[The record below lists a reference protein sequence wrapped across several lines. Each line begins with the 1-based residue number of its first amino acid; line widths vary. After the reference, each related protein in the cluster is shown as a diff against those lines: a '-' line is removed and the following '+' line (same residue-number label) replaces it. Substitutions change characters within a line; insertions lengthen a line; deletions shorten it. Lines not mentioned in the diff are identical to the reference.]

1 MLIEKQKFPSHIV
14 LPKPLV
20 RKVSQGKK
28 KLLASGSED
37 MLYII
42 QVTRMRNNSQPSQN
56 GEKENASSPKIIA
69 ERLVVPLDPM
79 VKCSGLSIR
88 ACNGHINFSAPT
100 ERVCQSESVQ
110 SAETSKKSGMKHDIG
125 GNCLSSPQH
134 YQVKKRKFE
143 IRMNRSSFDPEEFAL
158 YRRYQLK
165 VHNDKPDNITET
177 SYHRFLV
184 DTPLL
189 FVSPTGDST
198 FPPCGFGSFHQQYLI
213 DGKLVVV
220 GVIDV
225 LPKCLSGK
233 YLFWDPDFTITWLL
247 YSLLQQDE
255 IQSFLSSIRAF
266 VPTSLSVTCI
276 ISRWVPFDITRP
288 LLDKRPYVV
297 LSDSS
302 VLKNGNSFLPQATED
317 S

>member
-1 MLIEKQKFPSHIV
+1 MLIEKGEFPSHIV

-37 MLYII
+37 MLYSSNIAFHI
-42 QVTRMRNNSQPSQN
+42 AASRKRSHSGDKNRNNSQPSQN
-56 GEKENASSPKIIA
+56 GEKKNASSPKIIV
-69 ERLVVPLDPM
+69 EKLVVPLDPM
-79 VKCSGLSIR
+79 VKSSGLSFR

-110 SAETSKKSGMKHDIG
+110 SAETSKKSGMKCDIS
-125 GNCLSSPQH
+125 GNYLTSPQH
-134 YQVKKRKFE
+134 CQVKSKSDINSKY
-143 IRMNRSSFDPEEFAL
+143 IVINQTMS
-158 YRRYQLK
+158 Q
-165 VHNDKPDNITET
+165 T
-177 SYHRFLV
+177 SYRRFLV

-198 FPPCGFGSFHQQYLI
+198 VPPCCFGSFHQQYLI
-213 DGKLVVV
+213 DGKLVAVS
-220 GVIDV
+220 VIDV
-225 LPKCLSGK
+225 LPKCL
-233 YLFWDPDFTITWLL
+233 LFLPITRQVLN
-247 YSLLQQDE
+247 
-255 IQSFLSSIRAF
+255 
-266 VPTSLSVTCI
+266 TSRNRLGERKPACI

-288 LLDKRPYVV
+288 LLDKRLYVV